1 MEEFLEADDI
11 IRPNLIKNVIDALVL
26 VVIIIGLDGRRSK
39 ENVVSEELD
48 ILGLTGHGTL
58 V

>member
-1 MEEFLEADDI
+1 LEEFLEADDI
-11 IRPNLIKNVIDALVL
+11 IGPNLIKNVIDALVL